1 MTPEKKKHLL
11 SDILTIIMLIAALL
25 AIIRLWPILLLL
37 LIGLIAYALWMLFH
51 VAKQSVK
58 TESAQP
64 PMLPEPVSE
73 QSMLTTAFSLLQ
85 RRITEQVVARFPNAR
100 WVWSMPDAFSQFA
113 AGRPLIIMLN
123 GAGGYRKAGRALPAQ
138 PAGHLGGQVH

>member
-11 SDILTIIMLIAALL
+11 SDIFTVIMFIAALL

-37 LIGLIAYALWMLFH
+37 LIGLIACALWTLFH
-51 VAKQSVK
+51 VAKQPVK
-58 TESAQP
+58 TESAPP

-73 QSMLTTAFSLLQ
+73 QSMLTTAFGLLQ

-123 GAGGYRKAGRALPAQ
+123 GAGGYPL
-138 PAGHLGGQVH
+138 